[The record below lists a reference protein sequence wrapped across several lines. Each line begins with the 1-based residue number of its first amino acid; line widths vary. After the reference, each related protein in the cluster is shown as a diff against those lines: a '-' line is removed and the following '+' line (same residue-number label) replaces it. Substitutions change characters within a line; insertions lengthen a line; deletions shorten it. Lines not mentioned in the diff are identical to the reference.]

1 MPDTPYRLCFHT
13 NMNYLQGQDL
23 VRKIDNLENNDRRF
37 VKESRISKKLIF
49 RNCLNCRAPLLVHR
63 SSEECKN
70 EPTEEDIKNIDEN
83 LIGYPQLLVHSVKIL
98 WEFKMMETSILT

>member
-1 MPDTPYRLCFHT
+1 MCLWKPMPDTPYRLYFHT

-23 VRKIDNLENNDRRF
+23 VIKIESLENNDRRF

-63 SSEECKN
+63 SSEVCKN
-70 EPTEEDIKNIDEN
+70 EPTEEEIKEIEEN
-83 LIGYPQLLVHSVKIL
+83 LRNLEVMKKFGILVSLI
-98 WEFKMMETSILT
+98 

>member
-1 MPDTPYRLCFHT
+1 MP
-13 NMNYLQGQDL
+13 NMNYLQGQDI

-49 RNCLNCRAPLLVHR
+49 RNCSNCRVPLLVHR

-70 EPTEEDIKNIDEN
+70 EPTEEDIKNIEEN
-83 LIGYPQLLVHSVKIL
+83 LRNLDVIKKFGRTECTYGWFSSAI
-98 WEFKMMETSILT
+98 TSFCSRS